1 MIVTE
6 KQTDSETEDKKKTK
20 KTKHKT
26 NTYKKSIL
34 NYNNIGV

>member
-6 KQTDSETEDKKKTK
+6 KQTDSETEDKKKLKKQNTK
-20 KTKHKT
+20 QTHT
-26 NTYKKSIL
+26 KKSIL